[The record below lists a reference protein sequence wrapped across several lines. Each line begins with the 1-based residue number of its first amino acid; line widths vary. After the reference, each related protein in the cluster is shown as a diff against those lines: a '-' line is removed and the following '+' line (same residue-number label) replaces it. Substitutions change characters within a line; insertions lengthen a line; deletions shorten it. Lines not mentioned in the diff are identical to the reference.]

1 MRFSFSNLELYK
13 KCKLAWKRRYIDK
26 LEPTI
31 KINSH
36 LEKGSKVHLILEHY
50 EYFIN
55 LTEDSDLVK
64 KWKEQFNFKN
74 LDTILKSPEAEI
86 VRTFAKSEL
95 GINILSKKSKREETI
110 MFNSEIEPYF
120 GDTETCK
127 FIGFIDRINVSE
139 HLELIDYKTGK
150 YKDQQ
155 YQHYDQL
162 IIYALY
168 MFLRYKHLNYIKIRF
183 VYVEHLKENALE
195 LDRKMINYWKN
206 YLKEMINTI
215 ENSNNF
221 EPNFQPLCP
230 WCEYVLMC
238 KPELLKK
245 RKDFNDILKLL
256 SSEIINKYHLNH

>member
-1 MRFSFSNLELYK
+1 MRFSFSNIELYK

-26 LEPTI
+26 LEPNI

-36 LEKGSKVHLILEHY
+36 LEKGSKVHLILEYY
-50 EYFIN
+50 EDF
-55 LTEDSDLVK
+55 LDLEEDSNLVK
-64 KWKEQFNFKN
+64 EWKEQFEYTN
-74 LDTILKSPEAEI
+74 LNTILKSPEAEI
-86 VRTFAKSEL
+86 VRNFAKSDL
-95 GINILSKKSKREETI
+95 GIDILSKKSKREETI

-127 FIGFIDRINVSE
+127 FIGFIDRINVSD

-168 MFLRYKHLNYIKIRF
+168 MFLRFTTLEQIKIRF
-183 VYVEHLKENALE
+183 VYVEHLKENTLE

-215 ENSNNF
+215 ENTNNF

-238 KPELLKK
+238 NPQLLKK
-245 RKDFNDILKLL
+245 RKDFNDFIKQIPK
-256 SSEIINKYHLNH
+256 EIIKKYNL